1 MGKGADVIMNKNMNS
16 ITATYPGF
24 QALPKGVKR
33 MLLESE
39 SYFFDEAKPLP
50 RAPLTQIAQ
59 HQQDM
64 DEEFDAILLLPPGAT
79 PPPPP
84 PLRAFGS

>member
-1 MGKGADVIMNKNMNS
+1 MNRNMNS

-24 QALPKGVKR
+24 QSLPKGVKR

-39 SYFFDEAKPLP
+39 SYFFDEAKPVP
-50 RAPLTQIAQ
+50 PGQLTQLAQ

-64 DEEFDAILLLPPGAT
+64 DEEFDAILLLPPGGA
-79 PPPPP
+79 PLPPP
-84 PLRAFGS
+84 PLRAYGS